1 MRQNRRR
8 YARTSPF
15 NHRVMAFVT
24 MIGLIVAIG
33 GLAKLSI
40 KNAASR
46 TGSEIAAFER
56 EYKAIR
62 AERIRAEA
70 RWSACTRPER
80 LDAALASHGL
90 KMTLAR
96 GERIVSLRG
105 GRAGDSSG
113 MAVTE
118 VAAHGTLPRK

>member
-15 NHRVMAFVT
+15 NHRVMALVT
-24 MIGLIVAIG
+24 MIGLIAAVG
-33 GLAKLSI
+33 GLSKLSI

-46 TGSEIAAFER
+46 TGDEIARLER

-96 GERIVSLRG
+96 GEKIVSLRG
-105 GRAGDSSG
+105 GRAADSAG
-113 MAVTE
+113 LGATE
-118 VAAHGTLPRK
+118 VAANGPVSR